1 MPSPSVSDHLR
12 PDADRVDDDADHE
25 DPGHAGSPGRADDPG
40 HEDYADGVYRV
51 VGTDDERVTLLRVAD
66 ADGRRAHTG
75 EVVRVDR
82 EALRGF
88 EPTAEP
94 AGRRSLQRAAASALE
109 TAYWSGR
116 AFVREVAA
124 HPFPSVVALAFVA
137 VGLGGDGVV
146 PVPDVVLGASIFVG
160 SLALAYV
167 GSGRL

>member
-1 MPSPSVSDHLR
+1 MPSPAVADHLR
-12 PDADRVDDDADHE
+12 PSDADRVDDYADHE
-25 DPGHAGSPGRADDPG
+25 DPGHAGIPGRDDDA
-40 HEDYADGVYRV
+40 EYADGVYRV
-51 VGTDDERVTLLRVAD
+51 VGTDDGRVTLLRVAD

-88 EPTAEP
+88 EPAAEP
-94 AGRRSLQRAAASALE
+94 AERRSLRTVGASALE

-116 AFVREVAA
+116 AFVQEVAA
-124 HPFPSVVALAFVA
+124 HPLPSTVALALVV
-137 VGLGGDGVV
+137 VGFAGDGVV
-146 PVPDVVLGASIFVG
+146 PVPEVVLGTSILVG